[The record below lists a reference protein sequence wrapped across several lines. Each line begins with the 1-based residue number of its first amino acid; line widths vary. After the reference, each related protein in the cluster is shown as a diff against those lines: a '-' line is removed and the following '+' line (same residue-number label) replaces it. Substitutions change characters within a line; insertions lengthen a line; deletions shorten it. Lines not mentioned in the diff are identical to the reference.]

1 MEFKFSPH
9 LKYLEKG
16 TNILEKILQN
26 PIYYLSE
33 QENELLRNNLN
44 EIISF
49 EDKKNINIIDLGSS
63 DGSKTLRIV
72 KKSLEIYEKVRYIPI
87 DKSKSSIKKCIEIYS
102 QIINNNF
109 EFSPIIGDYDNILNL
124 NLIGN
129 NLILFLGSTIG
140 NYNKLDAKN
149 LLSKYVF
156 LNSRFICMFDSIP
169 NKYKN
174 VDTIIDAYNI
184 PEMISIDYNMI
195 EIIKKK
201 NPNINILDLK
211 RKIKYDYDLNAIIRW
226 FEITNKKTII
236 QTEISYKYS
245 EDLLYEIIPD
255 NIILSR
261 IWYSNN
267 NYCFMI
273 ELIKK

>member
-1 MEFKFSPH
+1 MELKFSPH
-9 LKYLEKG
+9 LKYLENG

-49 EDKKNINIIDLGSS
+49 KNKKNINIIDIGSS
-63 DGSKTLRIV
+63 DGSKTLEIV
-72 KKSLEIYEKVRYIPI
+72 KKSLEIYDKVRYIPI
-87 DKSKSSIKKCIEIYS
+87 DKSTSSIKKCIEIYN

-109 EFSPIIGDYDNILNL
+109 EFSPIIGDYENILNL

-140 NYNKLDAKN
+140 NYNKFDARN
-149 LLSKYVF
+149 LLSKYV
-156 LNSRFICMFDSIP
+156 LPNSRFICMFDSIP
-169 NKYKN
+169 NKYKK
-174 VDTIIDAYNI
+174 VDTILNAYNI
-184 PEMISIDYNMI
+184 PEMINIDYNMI
-195 EIIKKK
+195 EIIRKK
-201 NPNINILDLK
+201 NSNINNLDLI

-226 FEITNKKTII
+226 FESTNKKTII

-245 EDLLYEIIPD
+245 EDLLYEIIKD
-255 NIILSR
+255 NIILNR
-261 IWYSNN
+261 IWYSDN

-273 ELIKK
+273 ELYKN

>member
-1 MEFKFSPH
+1 MELKFSPH
-9 LKYLEKG
+9 LKYLENG

-49 EDKKNINIIDLGSS
+49 KNKKNINIIDLGSS
-63 DGSKTLRIV
+63 DGSKTLEIV
-72 KKSLEIYEKVRYIPI
+72 KKSLEIYDKVRYIPI
-87 DKSKSSIKKCIEIYS
+87 DKSTSSIKKCIEIYN

-109 EFSPIIGDYDNILNL
+109 EFSPIIGDYENILNL

-140 NYNKLDAKN
+140 NYNKFDARN
-149 LLSKYVF
+149 LLSKYV
-156 LNSRFICMFDSIP
+156 LPNSRFICMFDSIP
-169 NKYKN
+169 NKYKK
-174 VDTIIDAYNI
+174 VDTILNAYNI
-184 PEMISIDYNMI
+184 PEMINIDYNMI
-195 EIIKKK
+195 EIIRKK
-201 NPNINILDLK
+201 NSNINNLDLI

-226 FEITNKKTII
+226 FESTNKKTII

-245 EDLLYEIIPD
+245 EDLLYEIIKD
-255 NIILSR
+255 NIILNR
-261 IWYSNN
+261 IWYSDN

-273 ELIKK
+273 ELYKN

>member
-1 MEFKFSPH
+1 MELKFSPH
-9 LKYLEKG
+9 LKYLENG

-49 EDKKNINIIDLGSS
+49 KNKKNINIIDLGSS
-63 DGSKTLRIV
+63 DGSKTLEIV
-72 KKSLEIYEKVRYIPI
+72 KKSLEIYDKVRYIPI
-87 DKSKSSIKKCIEIYS
+87 DKSTSSIKKCIEIYN

-109 EFSPIIGDYDNILNL
+109 EFSPIIGDYENILNL

-149 LLSKYVF
+149 LLSKYV
-156 LNSRFICMFDSIP
+156 LPNSRFICMFDSIP
-169 NKYKN
+169 NKYKK
-174 VDTIIDAYNI
+174 VDTILNAYNI
-184 PEMISIDYNMI
+184 PEMINIDYNMI
-195 EIIKKK
+195 EIIRKK
-201 NPNINILDLK
+201 NPNINNLDLI

-226 FEITNKKTII
+226 FESTNKKTII

-245 EDLLYEIIPD
+245 EDLLYEIIKD
-255 NIILSR
+255 NIILNR
-261 IWYSNN
+261 IWYSDN

-273 ELIKK
+273 ELYKN